1 VDSSTLLT
9 VFVILVVATVLAL
22 IRTRRRDRCLK
33 AFDRFP
39 VTLATH
45 NQKMTWGAL
54 RLHPTGMELTYPAPV
69 VAAEGHLERSVILY
83 KEQYADLHAVYRCP
97 EGLSPD
103 DRARRETLIE
113 QTRHPGLL
121 RRLWRWIRNWMGMVR
136 DALLQSVGMIVGVAK
151 AKAPA
156 GALIGRHDKQVE
168 SLSSEVIQHTGN
180 AFDPLLEQHLFSQ
193 VVVQIVG
200 PEGVRRSYCGWLKDY
215 TSDFVEILDAY
226 ANTYRAEA
234 LALEPYRVGDRRLPN
249 QEISIVDG
257 TLRLVN
263 GGSRMFYLQRL
274 TRGDDWQHP
283 IDAVVPPGFTST
295 ITLPPELRQGTGR
308 DVRIWMG
315 TVERV
320 DMVMPRQRAH
330 VRHAAGGSD
339 DSYEAHRGR
348 LAEMEAEDEPPRTS
362 DDSAA
367 STAPT
372 PVTDGDPA

>member
-1 VDSSTLLT
+1 MDPSTLLT
-9 VFVILVVATVLAL
+9 ILVILTVATVLAL

-45 NQKMTWGAL
+45 NQEMTWGAL
-54 RLHPTGMELTYPAPV
+54 GLHPTGMELTYPAPI
-69 VAAEGHLERSVILY
+69 VAAEGHLERSVIFY

-97 EGLSPD
+97 EGLSD
-103 DRARRETLIE
+103 NDRERREALIE

-136 DALLQSVGMIVGVAK
+136 DALMQSVGMIVGVAK

-156 GALIGRHDKQVE
+156 GGLIGRHDKQVE

-193 VVVQIVG
+193 VVVQVVG
-200 PEGVRRSYCGWLKDY
+200 PEGARRSYCGWLKDY
-215 TSDFVEILDAY
+215 TSDFIEILDAY

-234 LALEPYRVGDRRLPN
+234 LALEPYRVGDPRLPN
-249 QEISIVDG
+249 QEISLFEG
-257 TLRLVN
+257 TLRVVN

-283 IDAVVPPGFTST
+283 IDAVVPPGFTAT
-295 ITLPPELRQGTGR
+295 ITLPPELRRRTGR
-308 DVRIWMG
+308 GLRIWMG
-315 TVERV
+315 TVDRV
-320 DMVMPRQRAH
+320 DMVMPRQRAR

-339 DSYEAHRGR
+339 DSYEAHRAR
-348 LAEMEAEDEPPRTS
+348 LAEVEAEEATAQVS
-362 DDSAA
+362 DDGGASAA
-367 STAPT
+367 SAT
-372 PVTDGDPA
+372 VTDAEPA